1 MMIIRLTLGD
11 NDHTDKLE
19 RFANN
24 LFNKLFWDSRLK
36 MDYDKLK
43 EQYSRD
49 AILDMFREERKIQDI
64 LNPNI
69 TESLTTE
76 QKGVL
81 KSATILC
88 WNSFVDSLDIEIST
102 KEYLK
107 KNFKVSFSFSF
118 KDKWENGEVVYYFT
132 TAQKWLSQ

>member
-1 MMIIRLTLGD
+1 MIIRLTLGD
-11 NDHTDKLE
+11 NDFTDKLE
-19 RFANN
+19 RFADN
-24 LFNKLFWDSRLK
+24 LFSRLFWDPRLRVN
-36 MDYDKLK
+36 YDKLR

-49 AILDMFREERKIQDI
+49 AILDMFTEENKIQDI

-81 KSATILC
+81 KATTILR
-88 WNSFVDSLDIEIST
+88 WNSFVDSLDIDTHT
-102 KEYLK
+102 KAYLK

-118 KDKWENGEVVYYFT
+118 KDKWENGEAVYYFT
-132 TAQKWLSQ
+132 TAKKWISQ